1 MSSDA
6 WFMVNAYQHPAQLR
20 IDGLFVA
27 IVHASLHLTGRPAGQ
42 VFLIIW
48 TEYNPFL
55 LWILYRLGRA
65 DWNRAPG
72 ACCKRSLRRARE
84 MPNTVQT
91 VIFFNF
97 YPSHAVTYPSH
108 AVTRLL
114 QLCRE
119 LLNFS
124 KTAKLEIFKIT
135 SIKFHKLK
143 LHHIRKPQ
151 TRSCALLNP

>member
-1 MSSDA
+1 
-6 WFMVNAYQHPAQLR
+6 
-20 IDGLFVA
+20 
-27 IVHASLHLTGRPAGQ
+27 
-42 VFLIIW
+42 
-48 TEYNPFL
+48 
-55 LWILYRLGRA
+55 
-65 DWNRAPG
+65 
-72 ACCKRSLRRARE
+72 

-124 KTAKLEIFKIT
+124 KTAKLETTKTKIAKLET
-135 SIKFHKLK
+135 IQTKFQKLK
-143 LHHIRKPQ
+143 LSVTFR
-151 TRSCALLNP
+151 TTDAR